1 MFLKNEEGLSFPVR
15 PTRYN
20 CTTPRQEQLL
30 ERTDYVRSLPDEPLR
45 RACATSQFL
54 NLAGVLLDA
63 GLRIS
68 EAAGLLFSSL
78 RTIETSQ
85 GRMYYLEIT
94 GQLSKNGIRSERTK
108 TDASYR
114 TVPLSPQLGEAL
126 LQHRE
131 EMEKLHGDLSLRLM
145 CGISDGKAFYDDP
158 AVANSW
164 RDGAADTIT
173 EFLRSEG
180 IQDLLTEA
188 RPFTFNLAA

>member
-1 MFLKNEEGLSFPVR
+1 MKDIYLSELTAETYKALQIHICQQALLGSRDPGRASSWKNGDAPASSARKRLYLLYSFLLFLKNEEGLSFPVR

-78 RTIETSQ
+78 RTIWP
-85 GRMYYLEIT
+85 R
-94 GQLSKNGIRSERTK
+94 RTK
-108 TDASYR
+108 AR
-114 TVPLSPQLGEAL
+114 NLWRLPML
-126 LQHRE
+126 LAVLIAPGSIP
-131 EMEKLHGDLSLRLM
+131 KAAKIPIPST
-145 CGISDGKAFYDDP
+145 GI
-158 AVANSW
+158 
-164 RDGAADTIT
+164 
-173 EFLRSEG
+173 
-180 IQDLLTEA
+180 
-188 RPFTFNLAA
+188 